1 MEYLGCLFETD
12 TKIDGILGGWGGGGG
27 YHSSQ
32 GRRSVESPPS
42 QWERGSSRGAG
53 ISSYGRV
60 ESTFEEEERGQ
71 RSPEWG
77 RTLPARDQEL
87 NVRDGEDRRSAVRVQ
102 NRGVHR

>member
-12 TKIDGILGGWGGGGG
+12 TKIDDILGGWGGG
-27 YHSSQ
+27 YQSSQ

-60 ESTFEEEERGQ
+60 ETSFEEEGRGQ

-77 RTLPARDQEL
+77 RTLPARDQDSY
-87 NVRDGEDRRSAVRVQ
+87 VRDGEERRSAVRVQ

>member
-1 MEYLGCLFETD
+1 MEYLGCSIETD
-12 TKIDGILGGWGGGGG
+12 TKIDGILGSWGGGGA

-53 ISSYGRV
+53 TSYGRV
-60 ESTFEEEERGQ
+60 ETSFEEEGRVQ

-77 RTLPARDQEL
+77 RTLPARDQESY
-87 NVRDGEDRRSAVRVQ
+87 VRDGEDRRSAVRVQ

>member
-1 MEYLGCLFETD
+1 MGAQCSFETD

-32 GRRSVESPPS
+32 GLRSVESPPS

-53 ISSYGRV
+53 TSYGRV
-60 ESTFEEEERGQ
+60 ESSFEEEGRGQ

-77 RTLPARDQEL
+77 RTLPARDQESYI
-87 NVRDGEDRRSAVRVQ
+87 RDGEDRRSAVRVQ

>member
-1 MEYLGCLFETD
+1 M
-12 TKIDGILGGWGGGGG
+12 LGGWGGGGG

-32 GRRSVESPPS
+32 GQGSVESPPS

-87 NVRDGEDRRSAVRVQ
+87 YVRDGEDRRSAVRVQ

>member
-1 MEYLGCLFETD
+1 MEYLGCSFETD

-32 GRRSVESPPS
+32 GLRSVESPPS

-53 ISSYGRV
+53 TSYGRV
-60 ESTFEEEERGQ
+60 ESSFEEEVRGQ

-77 RTLPARDQEL
+77 RTLPARDQESYI
-87 NVRDGEDRRSAVRVQ
+87 RDGEDRRSAVRVQ